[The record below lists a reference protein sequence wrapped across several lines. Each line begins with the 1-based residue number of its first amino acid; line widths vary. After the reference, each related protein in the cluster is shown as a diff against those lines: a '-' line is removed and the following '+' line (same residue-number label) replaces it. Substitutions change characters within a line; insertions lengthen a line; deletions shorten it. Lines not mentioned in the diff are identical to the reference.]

1 MDYQN
6 HYHRFS
12 LISCETDDSESL
24 ATPLDASPCIPLATF
39 PIITV
44 VPTESL
50 LDRSHM
56 PVIAGNRRYHDHSEV
71 QTDRHLIQPTT
82 VATLHASNNNNNDN
96 DNNNRRTR
104 SRNFW
109 PRLKQMIRLNS
120 NNNNKPKKEQ
130 HDQEQKDDLSNKLSA
145 LQISPKSTTN
155 NVEDNKRRRWFDRKQ
170 MKKTRIQPS

>member
-1 MDYQN
+1 MNHQN

-12 LISCETDDSESL
+12 FISCETDDSESL
-24 ATPLDASPCIPLATF
+24 ATPLDVSPCIPLATF

-44 VPTESL
+44 VPIEPL

-71 QTDRHLIQPTT
+71 QTDRHLTQSST
-82 VATLHASNNNNNDN
+82 VATLQSSHSNNSNNNHQ
-96 DNNNRRTR
+96 TR

-109 PRLKQMIRLNS
+109 PRLKQMVRL
-120 NNNNKPKKEQ
+120 NNNNNKKPKKEQ
-130 HDQEQKDDLSNKLSA
+130 HDQEQKDDLSNQLSA
-145 LQISPKSTTN
+145 LQISPKPTTN
-155 NVEDNKRRRWFDRKQ
+155 NNNMEDNKRRRWFDKKQ